1 MTVRLQTPPD
11 RTARVHLE
19 MPLLRRA
26 MLPAVLGLLLVTIMP
41 IGAGVADAAT
51 GRWTANCSL
60 NVRSHPTTLATRR
73 TRITENTAV
82 ASSGMVRGGSYLTTC
97 RGSVSGHTWLAITAI
112 GGRSVKS
119 LFGVSTVYAAAALFR
134 HTSTS
139 ATTTSISQG
148 LFYGVD
154 VSQWNGRID
163 FPRLKHTGRSFV
175 IARATAGRL
184 TTDSMYARNRA
195 AALAHGMAVG
205 AYHYAHP
212 DRTFHDAIR
221 EADHFV
227 AVAQIRH
234 GMLIPALD
242 LESGSSL
249 GPTRLTAWVRAW
261 LERVYAKTGVK
272 AMIYTTRSFWADY
285 LGDTTWFSQ
294 HGYKVL
300 WIARWHSSRP
310 IVPAQD
316 WNHHGW
322 SLWQYS
328 DCGSV
333 RGIPSQCVDLD
344 VFRGWSLRS
353 LRF

>member
-1 MTVRLQTPPD
+1 
-11 RTARVHLE
+11 

-26 MLPAVLGLLLVTIMP
+26 MLPAVLGLLLVTIIP
-41 IGAGVADAAT
+41 IGAGIADAAT
-51 GRWTANCSL
+51 SRWAANCSL
-60 NVRSHPTTLATRR
+60 NVRSHPTTLSTRR
-73 TRITENTAV
+73 TRISQNTPV
-82 ASSGMVRGGSYLTTC
+82 TSSGTVSGGSYLTPC
-97 RGSVSGHTWLAITAI
+97 RGSVSGRTWLAITAI
-112 GGRSVKS
+112 GARSVKS
-119 LFGVSTVYAAAALFR
+119 LFGVSTVYAASALFR
-134 HTSTS
+134 RTSST

-148 LFYGVD
+148 LNYGVD

-163 FPRLKHTGRSFV
+163 FARLKHTGRSFV

-184 TTDSMYARNRA
+184 TTDSTYARNRA
-195 AALAHGMAVG
+195 AALTLGIAFG

-212 DRTFHDAIR
+212 DRTWHDAVR

-227 AVAQIRH
+227 EVAKLRH

-249 GPTRLTAWVRAW
+249 GPKRLTAWVRTW
-261 LERVYAKTGVK
+261 LERVYARTGVK

-285 LGDTTWFSQ
+285 LGDSTWFAQ
-294 HGYKVL
+294 HGYRVL
-300 WIARWHSSRP
+300 WIARWRSSRP
-310 IVPAQD
+310 IVPAED

-333 RGIPSQCVDLD
+333 PGIPSRCVDLD

-353 LRF
+353 LRY